1 MKKIIFLL
9 VVTLSLNSF
18 TSLEKPT
25 FNIVG
30 KWRGDDK
37 KEIGYIVFQAD
48 GYAYFED
55 SKGNKMGGKD
65 FVENGKKA
73 NMTYKFDDSEAL
85 MKIDIIVKIV
95 GEKHSNSLLG
105 IAQKIDDDSFKLCI
119 GYENVRPKT
128 FKKEETIVFTRVQ

>member
-95 GEKHSNSLLG
+95 VIIIPFCNLNKYFYYKLFLSSKKLILL
-105 IAQKIDDDSFKLCI
+105 ILFVLYLLK
-119 GYENVRPKT
+119 
-128 FKKEETIVFTRVQ
+128 